1 MKNYNVLVGV
11 FTTAGVVLFGV
22 ALFLIGNQHKAFH
35 HHIVFYTNFQNVDGV
50 PKGAKVR
57 VDGMDAGEVQSIQI
71 PSSPAQKFRLKM
83 NVDDQLHGLI
93 REDSLVTVETEGIVG
108 DKFLLIHSGTEHSP
122 LAPAEST
129 LQSKAPFDLNKLLEQ
144 AQGIMTQAGTTLNG
158 LQGTMTDVTRHL
170 DTTLDTATGTMKNV
184 NSVVLDVHNGKGAA
198 GLLLEDKATAENV
211 KQSLANVRQTTET
224 LNGSSTRI
232 DNILSDVQS
241 RQLIPKMDDTLTAA
255 KSASQNLDQTSQ
267 QINTTLKT
275 AFGQDQYGEDAG
287 ANLQQSLTNINQA
300 TGNLTDDTEALKHE
314 FFFKGFF
321 KHRGYDNLDDLPVEQ
336 YRAGQVFKSL
346 PEARQWIPA
355 ASLFASDGAGEEVLT
370 PQGRGNIDAAIGQLN
385 EIYGKPLIV
394 EGYASGPSPSEELL
408 QSRRRAALVRNY
420 LQLRFHLQLKDTG
433 IVALRST
440 PPNATGKTTF
450 DGVSLVSVGTKTR

>member
-1 MKNYNVLVGV
+1 VVVGIFV
-11 FTTAGVVLFGV
+11 TAAVALFGV

-35 HHIVFYTNFQNVDGV
+35 HHIVFYTGFQNVDGL

-57 VDGMDAGEVQSIQI
+57 VDGMDAGEVLTIQI

-108 DKFLLIHSGTEHSP
+108 DKFLLIHHGTERAP

-129 LQSKAPFDLNKLLEQ
+129 LQSKEPLDLTKLVEQ

-158 LQGTMTDVTRHL
+158 LQGTMNDVTRHL

-184 NSVVLDVHNGKGAA
+184 NSVVLDVRNGKGAA
-198 GLLLEDKATAENV
+198 GLLLEDKATAADV
-211 KQSLANVRQTTET
+211 KQSIANVRATTET
-224 LNGSSTRI
+224 LNATSTRV

-241 RQLIPKMDDTLTAA
+241 RQLIPKMDDTLIAA

-267 QINTTLKT
+267 QINTTLKS

-321 KHRGYDNLDDLPVEQ
+321 KHRGYDDLDDLPVEQ
-336 YRAGQVFKSL
+336 YRAGQIFKSL
-346 PEARQWIPA
+346 PQTRQWIPA
-355 ASLFASDGAGEEVLT
+355 TSLFTIDGTGEEVLS
-370 PQGRGNIDAAIGQLN
+370 PQGRRNIDAAVGQLQ

-394 EGYASGPSPSEELL
+394 EGYASSPSPSDELI
-408 QSRRRAALVRNY
+408 QSRRRATLVRTY
-420 LQLRFHLQLKDTG
+420 LQLRYHLEPKNTG
-433 IVALRST
+433 VVALRST
-440 PPNATGKTTF
+440 PPTATGKTTF
-450 DGVSLVSVGTKTR
+450 DGVSLVSVGPKTK